1 MAIDRDLHLNTI
13 VSQDMGSPGQDC
25 MGKNKQ
31 LGPECSLRNKKVTW
45 CFMYECSELFLFYF
59 LLHSCQNSIL
69 KSWQNLSSVVL
80 LLVLR

>member
-31 LGPECSLRNKKVTW
+31 LGPECSLQSTPEQKGNVMFYVWMQRIIFVLFFIAFLPEFHFKVVTE
-45 CFMYECSELFLFYF
+45 F
-59 LLHSCQNSIL
+59 
-69 KSWQNLSSVVL
+69 K
-80 LLVLR
+80 

>member
-31 LGPECSLRNKKVTW
+31 LGPECSLRNKKTLV
-45 CFMYECSELFLFYF
+45 FDF
-59 LLHSCQNSIL
+59 IGGI
-69 KSWQNLSSVVL
+69 KVVGDARQISARFQL
-80 LLVLR
+80 TKLYDMMLT